1 MAITQIPTSV
11 TIISSGLKGYLA
23 VSLTNWATSGL
34 SAIAAGSALEIC
46 NAFFITGSETAIN
59 ASSWTAITTAGTA
72 YLELTP
78 AGTAG
83 VQTVTARWSAT
94 DPTWSEAKQGWY
106 HSSASVIRTIASTYK
121 VSNTQQGTKTLYTNG
136 RNRIF
141 NKKYAIPAWNMDT
154 TIGQGFIAQIEN
166 SKILSWNGWIRN
178 DGNTYYYPV
187 DYATS
192 SGLSDIKSYLDTS
205 LNQIAYTRRTGG
217 YFDGADFD
225 SVAFDRGITVVI
237 YEA

>member
-34 SAIAAGSALEIC
+34 SAIAAGSALEIG
-46 NAFFITGSETAIN
+46 NAFFITGAETAIN

-83 VQTVTARWSAT
+83 AQTVTARWSAT

-106 HSSASVIRTIASTYK
+106 HSSSSVIRTIGSAYK
-121 VSNTQQGTKTLYTNG
+121 VSPTRQMTKTLYTKG
-136 RNRIF
+136 RDRKFSINIT
-141 NKKYAIPAWNMDT
+141 IGDWNMQGGTSVLIPFYKEITKFYGIDYS
-154 TIGQGFIAQIEN
+154 TIRKDSDGPGAPISYSLEYAGGG
-166 SKILSWNGWIRN
+166 SWYINNAGLYLCSFASGIFDNANFNATGYNRGW
-178 DGNTYYYPV
+178 
-187 DYATS
+187 S
-192 SGLSDIKSYLDTS
+192 S
-205 LNQIAYTRRTGG
+205 IAYEG
-217 YFDGADFD
+217 
-225 SVAFDRGITVVI
+225 
-237 YEA
+237 